1 LSINGRPRRL
11 SDQVGG
17 QALDPGT
24 DSPDLRRRALL
35 WLDLQRKLF
44 LKPSTATRWL
54 LQAGGD
60 PAAVLARLEGKS
72 LPPESPAGL
81 AACRRLSE
89 IGAWV
94 LPQNGAQYPS
104 ALRTLPDAPP
114 VLLARGHF
122 EQLNGPAVAIVGAR
136 AATQYGLN
144 IALQLG
150 EGLARAG
157 FVVVSGLARG
167 IDAAAHRGALRAGG
181 STVAV
186 MACGPDEVYPPEHA
200 DLLGEILENGTSIT
214 EFPLGEKPLPFHFPL
229 RNRLISGL
237 SLAVIVVEARPRS
250 GSLITAR
257 HALDQGREVLAV
269 PGPIT
274 TPLSQGPNALIRDGA
289 HAVLELRDAL
299 EVLGS
304 GAEQMH
310 FLPEKSGH
318 PARSLDP
325 RAKDLLE
332 LILET
337 PGTPEELAERMA
349 CTTREVA
356 MLLLSLEI
364 DQRAVVD
371 RDGRARAVLPAPL

>member
-1 LSINGRPRRL
+1 MSISGKARWPR
-11 SDQVGG
+11 G
-17 QALDPGT
+17 QAADHGLDPGT
-24 DSPDLRRRALL
+24 DKPELRRRVLL
-35 WLDLQRKLF
+35 WLDLQRKFYLE
-44 LKPSTATRWL
+44 PSRATRWL
-54 LQAGGD
+54 LKAGGD
-60 PAAVLARLEGKS
+60 PAAVLARLNGQGPS
-72 LPPESPAGL
+72 LESPDGL
-81 AACRRLSE
+81 AACRHLSE
-89 IGAWV
+89 MGAWV
-94 LPQNGAQYPS
+94 LSQDGSGYPS
-104 ALRTLPDAPP
+104 ALRTIPDPPP
-114 VLLARGHF
+114 VLLGRGCC
-122 EQLNGPAVAIVGAR
+122 EPLNRPAVAIVGAR

-144 IALQLG
+144 IAVQLG

-157 FVVVSGLARG
+157 FVVISGLARG
-167 IDAAAHRGALRAGG
+167 IDAAAHRGALKAGG
-181 STVAV
+181 PTVAV

-200 DLLGEILENGTSIT
+200 DLLAEILENGTSIT

-237 SLAVIVVEARPRS
+237 SQAVIVVEARPRS

-289 HAVLELRDAL
+289 HPLLEIRDAL
-299 EVLGS
+299 EVLGCDS
-304 GAEQMH
+304 GQMDL
-310 FLPEKSGH
+310 LPEQSKAPGL
-318 PARSLDP
+318 SLDP
-325 RAKDLLE
+325 RAKVLLE

-371 RDGRARAVLPAPL
+371 RDGRARAVLRTSS

>member
-1 LSINGRPRRL
+1 MSINGRPRRL

-94 LPQNGAQYPS
+94 LPQNGAGYPS
-104 ALRTLPDAPP
+104 ALRTLPDSPP
-114 VLLARGHF
+114 VLLARGRF
-122 EQLNGPAVAIVGAR
+122 ERLNAPAVAIVGAR

-200 DLLGEILENGTSIT
+200 DLLGEILENGTAIT

-237 SLAVIVVEARPRS
+237 SKAVIVVEARPRS

-257 HALDQGREVLAV
+257 HALDQGREGLAV

-289 HAVLELRDAL
+289 HPLLELRDAL
-299 EVLGS
+299 EVLGC
-304 GAEQMH
+304 GPQQMD
-310 FLPEKSGH
+310 LLTEKSRR
-318 PARSLDP
+318 PVLSLDP

-332 LILET
+332 LILEA

-371 RDGRARAVLPAPL
+371 RDGRARAVLSAPL

>member
-1 LSINGRPRRL
+1 MSIDGKPCLSHG
-11 SDQVGG
+11 QVGG
-17 QALDPGT
+17 LGLDPGT
-24 DSPDLRRRALL
+24 DNPDLRRRVLL
-35 WLDLQRKLF
+35 WLNLQRKLF
-44 LKPSTATRWL
+44 LEPSRATRWL
-54 LQAGGD
+54 LKAGGD
-60 PAAVLARLEGKS
+60 PAAVLARVESKR
-72 LPPESPAGL
+72 PPLESPAGR

-94 LPQNGAQYPS
+94 LPQNGAGYPS
-104 ALRTLPDAPP
+104 ALRTLPDSPP
-114 VLLARGHF
+114 VLLVRGRL
-122 EQLNGPAVAIVGAR
+122 ERLNEPAVAVVGAR

-186 MACGPDEVYPPEHA
+186 MACGPDQVYPPEHA
-200 DLLGEILENGTSIT
+200 DLLGEILENGALIT

-237 SLAVIVVEARPRS
+237 SQAVIVVEARPRS

-289 HAVLELRDAL
+289 HPLLEIRDAL
-299 EVLGS
+299 EVLGCDP
-304 GAEQMH
+304 GQKD
-310 FLPEKSGH
+310 FLTEKSKG
-318 PARSLDP
+318 AVRSLDP
-325 RAKDLLE
+325 RAKHLLE
-332 LILET
+332 LIIEM

-371 RDGRARAVLPAPL
+371 RDGRARAVLRASL